1 MPFDSPIS
9 RRLSLTFSLPQGGE
23 YYEVDIKALSLGVMF
38 FEAHKIA
45 GVLLPATNEDRE
57 IIRGLG
63 TRPVV
68 SIFFESSAC
77 KEAGVE
83 LGHVLCTVNGLDVFT
98 PAGAAQQVRDAEAPM
113 KLLFYAPSWSG
124 IYQSEGEE
132 AVNVISESTVASK
145 ASADEWQ
152 TKYAVVDGIIC
163 ASNED
168 CRDGRI
174 LRTYTSKGDYD
185 RAVLEMNSNRPTS
198 VPFQQ
203 YSLEGA
209 CTMQH
214 EIGEASTGGTLGHII
229 SLTLDSGECI
239 RFASSSDPSALRRL
253 QKGIRRVIN
262 TCNQNDEI
270 TASAAV
276 QEERATD
283 QDVGGEIKDEE
294 SSGEKSEVVRSTK
307 EDCRRDDLIRKD
319 SKGLLQKMESKR
331 ESFLAML
338 DDWDDDDGKSEVAQ

>member
-1 MPFDSPIS
+1 M
-9 RRLSLTFSLPQGGE
+9 R
-23 YYEVDIKALSLGVMF
+23 
-38 FEAHKIA
+38 H
-45 GVLLPATNEDRE
+45 
-57 IIRGLG
+57 
-63 TRPVV
+63 
-68 SIFFESSAC
+68 
-77 KEAGVE
+77 
-83 LGHVLCTVNGLDVFT
+83 
-98 PAGAAQQVRDAEAPM
+98 
-113 KLLFYAPSWSG
+113 
-124 IYQSEGEE
+124 
-132 AVNVISESTVASK
+132 
-145 ASADEWQ
+145 
-152 TKYAVVDGIIC
+152 
-163 ASNED
+163 
-168 CRDGRI
+168 
-174 LRTYTSKGDYD
+174 
-185 RAVLEMNSNRPTS
+185 EM
-198 VPFQQ
+198 
-203 YSLEGA
+203 GK
-209 CTMQH
+209 
-214 EIGEASTGGTLGHII
+214 ASTGGTLGHII